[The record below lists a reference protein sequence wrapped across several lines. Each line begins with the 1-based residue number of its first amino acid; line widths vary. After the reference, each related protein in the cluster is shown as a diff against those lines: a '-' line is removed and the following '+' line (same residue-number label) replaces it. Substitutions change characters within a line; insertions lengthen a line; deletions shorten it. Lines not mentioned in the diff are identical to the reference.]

1 MSAHTT
7 DGCGLGEGIIGAAT
21 GALTNAVCDALRPF
35 GIEIDEFPLR
45 MTGIAGGEAARGCR
59 MNLSSC

>member
-45 MTGIAGGEAARGCR
+45 PDRE
-59 MNLSSC
+59 

>member
-45 MTGIAGGEAARGCR
+45 PDREWRALREAKQPAAAE
-59 MNLSSC
+59 